1 MYKHPI
7 NIQQVSNSGR
17 LLTSNKSIINR
28 VKSSKTSNYTEYL
41 IKKKRKLKKNKTTI
55 NAKIPNYKQIE
66 EDTNI
71 SDFESQNPKNDTIT
85 NSSQAQ
91 STKKNWTLIN
101 EYEKKSYNNYLKL
114 NNTSLPVN
122 EKSSKELIGD
132 IEPLDIF
139 KQLFSDML
147 FSHIHKSTNLH
158 IKDTKKNRK
167 RNSVLKDT
175 NQIKKKF
182 TVNEI
187 KIFIGMKLFMSL
199 NNVQLV
205 TGK

>member
-1 MYKHPI
+1 
-7 NIQQVSNSGR
+7 
-17 LLTSNKSIINR
+17 
-28 VKSSKTSNYTEYL
+28 
-41 IKKKRKLKKNKTTI
+41 
-55 NAKIPNYKQIE
+55 
-66 EDTNI
+66 
-71 SDFESQNPKNDTIT
+71 
-85 NSSQAQ
+85 
-91 STKKNWTLIN
+91 
-101 EYEKKSYNNYLKL
+101 
-114 NNTSLPVN
+114 
-122 EKSSKELIGD
+122 
-132 IEPLDIF
+132 
-139 KQLFSDML
+139 ML